1 MLVSKSLQRML
12 YLPKLVN
19 GKRSKKRS
27 WKVAN
32 SYLVEVMSVEKYV
45 TVVDIGKLGKPA
57 ILVHGGAGGWQAE
70 RVGEALQALRRA
82 VDIGLKQKTALDMVV
97 EAIAV
102 LEDSG
107 VLNAGI
113 GSVLTFDGRVQMD
126 AGLMYRGWA
135 AGVGAVSY
143 PRNPIR
149 LAKEIYNR
157 TRHVLLVG
165 ADADTLAAKLGLPK
179 HPGPI
184 TSNFEKWVKAKKNA
198 KKREWVAP
206 LLKLYG
212 DTVGAVA
219 LDQEGHMAAGASTG
233 GISLKH
239 PGRVGDS
246 PIPGAGYYAEDG
258 LGACSATG
266 IGETILLGM
275 VCRKAVELLSK
286 KNPVE
291 ALKQVLY
298 EHTSRFGENTL
309 GVILLSANGE
319 AVAGINTKAMP
330 IGYGGTRSGVML
342 LERND
347 KVLKV

>member
-1 MLVSKSLQRML
+1 
-12 YLPKLVN
+12 VN
-19 GKRSKKRS
+19 I
-27 WKVAN
+27 
-32 SYLVEVMSVEKYV
+32 EKYI
-45 TVVDIGKLGKPA
+45 TVINIGKLGKPA
-57 ILVHGGAGGWQAE
+57 VLVHGGAGGWQLE
-70 RVGEALQALRRA
+70 RAREVLQALERA
-82 VDIGLKQKTALDMVV
+82 VEAGLKQKTALDMVV

-149 LAKEIYNR
+149 LVKEVYNR

-165 ADADTLAAKLGLPK
+165 ADADILAAKLGLPK
-179 HPGPI
+179 HPGPAA
-184 TSNFEKWVKAKKNA
+184 SSFERWANAKKNVG
-198 KKREWVAP
+198 KREWVAP
-206 LLKLYG
+206 LLQLYG

-258 LGACSATG
+258 LGACTATG

-275 VCRKAVELLSK
+275 VCRKVVELLTEKS
-286 KNPVE
+286 PVE
-291 ALKQVLY
+291 AVKQVLY
-298 EHTSRFGENTL
+298 EHTSRFGADTV
-309 GVILLSANGE
+309 GIILLSADGE
-319 AVAGINTKAMP
+319 AAAGINTKAMP
-330 IGYGGTRSGVML
+330 IGYGGIRSGVML
-342 LERND
+342 LERNG
-347 KVLKV
+347 KAPEA

>member
-1 MLVSKSLQRML
+1 M
-12 YLPKLVN
+12 N
-19 GKRSKKRS
+19 
-27 WKVAN
+27 
-32 SYLVEVMSVEKYV
+32 VEKYV
-45 TVVDIGKLGKPA
+45 TIVYIGRLGKPA
-57 ILVHGGAGGWQAE
+57 IVAHGGAGGWQVE
-70 RVGEALQALRRA
+70 RVGEALQALKRA
-82 VDIGLKQKTALDMVV
+82 VEVGLKQKTALDMVV

-149 LAKEIYNR
+149 LAKEVYTR

-165 ADADTLAAKLGLPK
+165 ADADMLAAKLGLPK
-179 HPGPI
+179 HPGP
-184 TSNFEKWVKAKKNA
+184 TASNFEKWVKTRMDAKKL
-198 KKREWVAP
+198 KWVAP
-206 LLKLYG
+206 LLQLYG

-219 LDQEGHMAAGASTG
+219 LDQEGHLAAGASTG

-275 VCRKAVELLSK
+275 VCRKIVELLSK
-286 KNPVE
+286 KSPVE
-291 ALKQVLY
+291 AVKHVLF
-298 EHTSRFGENTL
+298 EHTNRFGADTV
-309 GVILLSANGE
+309 GVIVLSAEGE
-319 AVAGINTKAMP
+319 AVVGINTRAMP

-342 LERND
+342 LERNG
-347 KVLKV
+347 KVLEL

>member
-1 MLVSKSLQRML
+1 
-12 YLPKLVN
+12 
-19 GKRSKKRS
+19 
-27 WKVAN
+27 
-32 SYLVEVMSVEKYV
+32 MSIENHIALTY
-45 TVVDIGKLGKPA
+45 IGKLGKPA
-57 ILVHGGAGGWQAE
+57 IIVHGGAGGWQFE
-70 RVGEALQALRRA
+70 RAREVLKALERA
-82 VDIGLKQKTALDMVV
+82 VEAGLKQQTALDMVV

-107 VLNAGI
+107 VLNAGV

-149 LAKEIYNR
+149 LAKEVYNR

-165 ADADTLAAKLGLPK
+165 VDADILAAKLGLPK

-184 TSNFEKWVKAKKNA
+184 ASSFKRWTDAKKNVE
-198 KKREWVAP
+198 KRKWVA
-206 LLKLYG
+206 LLPQLYS

-219 LDQEGHMAAGASTG
+219 LDREDHVAAGASTG

-246 PIPGAGYYAEDG
+246 PIPGAGYYAEDR

-266 IGETILLGM
+266 IGETIVLGM
-275 VCRKAVELLSK
+275 VCRKAVELLAEKS
-286 KNPVE
+286 PVE
-291 ALKQVLY
+291 AVKQVLY
-298 EHTSRFGENTL
+298 EHTSRFGPDTM
-309 GVILLSANGE
+309 GIILLSADGE

-330 IGYGGTRSGVML
+330 VGYGGMRSGTML
-342 LERND
+342 LERNGEA
-347 KVLKV
+347 LRI